1 MEAMRTLPGLLIHG
15 ILLLNRVVGEA
26 DKYTSCFLE
35 IRKAAG
41 LRRRAIIPPRHGA
54 HIRAKKARISLLGIS
69 NSVHPFPKRMVAG
82 NYPRTKVYGV
92 DGSDPD
98 ILGCQGSE
106 IVWRIYSQSSGGVIY
121 SRLIGNH

>member
-1 MEAMRTLPGLLIHG
+1 
-15 ILLLNRVVGEA
+15 
-26 DKYTSCFLE
+26 
-35 IRKAAG
+35 
-41 LRRRAIIPPRHGA
+41 
-54 HIRAKKARISLLGIS
+54 
-69 NSVHPFPKRMVAG
+69 MVAG